1 MRCASRSRRRC
12 SIRRSTKTPALKAKK
27 RPSFKAKKKP
37 SFKAKRRPEKKH
49 AAKGRRPDKKHAKR
63 HSPAHPAVET
73 SGTAGGGVL
82 AFTGDDPLRLAGP
95 GLGLLAVG
103 EASRQTIR
111 RRRRPGAR
119 RRS

>member
-1 MRCASRSRRRC
+1 
-12 SIRRSTKTPALKAKK
+12 
-27 RPSFKAKKKP
+27 
-37 SFKAKRRPEKKH
+37 
-49 AAKGRRPDKKHAKR
+49 
-63 HSPAHPAVET
+63 VET